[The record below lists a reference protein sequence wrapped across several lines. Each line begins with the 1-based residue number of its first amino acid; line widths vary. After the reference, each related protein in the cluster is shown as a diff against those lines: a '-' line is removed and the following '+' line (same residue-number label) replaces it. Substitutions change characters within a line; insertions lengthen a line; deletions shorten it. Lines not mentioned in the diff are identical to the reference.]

1 MNGETLSDGDY
12 QPLTARA
19 RHNVNRT
26 VVLVLPA
33 LALFVI
39 FFAIPVLLLFA
50 IAFNRSQR
58 GVVTFQISSISLAN
72 FERFFSDS
80 LFFGALA
87 NSLVL
92 AILVASLCLL
102 LGYPVA
108 YTIAK
113 SRSPQRTTLYTTLVL
128 ISMQLDPVIRAFGLM
143 VLLGDNGLINGSLIR
158 AGWIKAPF
166 PLMYNWFG
174 TVVGLVQNCLP
185 FMVLALI
192 GILRSVN
199 PSVEEAARSLG
210 ASRWQTFFR
219 VSFPLTLPGVLSGF
233 LLVFSLAISS
243 YSVPV
248 LMGGWKVLLLPLHIY
263 QQIAERANFQFGA
276 SIAFILFLI
285 STVSVTLYHRMTQR
299 TVGGLV

>member
-1 MNGETLSDGDY
+1 MNAVTLSDADY
-12 QPLTARA
+12 QRLTIRQAPVA
-19 RHNVNRT
+19 NRK
-26 VVLVLPA
+26 VLLVLPA
-33 LALFVI
+33 LILFVG
-39 FFAIPVLLLFA
+39 FFALPVASLFA
-50 IAFNRSQR
+50 LAFNSSKR
-58 GVVTFQISSISLAN
+58 GVVTFQISSISLTN

-80 LFFGALA
+80 LFFGALS
-87 NSLVL
+87 NSLIL

-113 SRSPQRTTLYTTLVL
+113 SRNSKRVTLYTTLVL
-128 ISMQLDPVIRAFGLM
+128 ISMQLDPVIRAYGLM

-158 AGWIKAPF
+158 AGWIQAPL

-174 TVVGLVQNCLP
+174 TLVGLVQNCLP

-192 GILRSVN
+192 GIIRSIN

-219 VSFPLTLPGVLSGF
+219 VTFLLTLPGILSGF
-233 LLVFSLAISS
+233 LLVFSLGISS

-263 QQIAERANFQFGA
+263 QQISERANFQFGA
-276 SIAFILFLI
+276 LIAFILFLI
-285 STVSVTLYHRMTQR
+285 SMVSVTLYHRITQR